1 MKIALIHTPL
11 WGRGG
16 AERQVLML
24 AIELQKLGNEVELFT
39 PVAIKEACY
48 PELMR
53 QITIRETPKNQFIPY
68 TREGA
73 LTSSISKIGDISGH
87 RNPLRR
93 IAVNQFYALGLPS
106 MLRLGKSIPKGFDV
120 INNHNAPT
128 EWAAFEAK
136 RRLKTPTV
144 WMCNEPP
151 SWFYFAPGRGIR
163 KMLTWPLFELWD
175 KTSVRYIDEITVLSH
190 VAEKLVKNVYDRPAK
205 VVRSGVD
212 LEKFKNVSGNEI
224 RQKHGL
230 ENDFVLLSV
239 CNLAP
244 IKRPADSIMALHLLS
259 KRHDN
264 VKLVFDGSGPR
275 ENLIRLAEK
284 LGIKDKVL
292 FLHSKNDEELVK
304 VYASCDAF
312 VFPPP
317 ITWGLAVIEAMAAS
331 KPVVVSNACGASEI
345 IEDNVN
351 GMVIEHA
358 KPEQMAK
365 KVEILINDSGL
376 RRSIGRN
383 AAEYVATNLSWK
395 NYAKSMESI
404 FEQTIS
410 QKKQ

>member
-39 PVAIKEACY
+39 PMVNREECY

-53 QITIRETPKNQFIPY
+53 QVNIRETAQNRFIPL
-68 TREGA
+68 RRNSIS
-73 LTSSISKIGDISGH
+73 TSSTSKIGEISDN

-106 MLRLGKSIPKGFDV
+106 MLRLGKSIPKGFDI

-136 RRLKTPTV
+136 KSLKAPIV

-163 KMLTWPLFELWD
+163 KKLTWPLFELWD

-190 VAEKLVKNVYDRPAK
+190 VAEKLVKNIYNRPAK
-205 VVRSGVD
+205 VVRTGVD

-224 RQKHGL
+224 RKKYGL

-244 IKRPADSIMALHLLS
+244 IKRPGDSIMALHFLS
-259 KRHDN
+259 KQHDN
-264 VKLVFDGSGPR
+264 VKLIFDGSGPR
-275 ENLIRLAEK
+275 ENLIKLIEK
-284 LGIKDKVL
+284 LGLKEKVF
-292 FLHSKNDEELVK
+292 FLHSKSDEELLK
-304 VYASCDAF
+304 VYAACDAF
-312 VFPPP
+312 VFPPQ

-331 KPVVVSNACGASEI
+331 KPVIVSNACGASEI

-351 GMVIEHA
+351 GMIVEHA

-365 KVEILINDSGL
+365 KVELLINDPQL

-383 AAEYVATNLSWK
+383 AFEYVATNLSWK
-395 NYAKSMESI
+395 NYAKSMENI
-404 FEQTIS
+404 FQQTIS
-410 QKKQ
+410 RMK

>member
-39 PVAIKEACY
+39 PFINREACY

-53 QITIRETPKNQFIPY
+53 QITIRETPQNRFIPFRQNNISNSS
-68 TREGA
+68 TR
-73 LTSSISKIGDISGH
+73 KIGEITNS

-93 IAVNQFYALGLPS
+93 IAVNQFYTLGLPS

-136 RRLKTPTV
+136 RRLKVPTV

-163 KMLTWPLFELWD
+163 KKLTWPLFELWD
-175 KTSVRYIDEITVLSH
+175 KTSVRNIDQITVLSH
-190 VAEKLVKNVYDRPAK
+190 VAEKLVKNIYNRPAK
-205 VVRSGVD
+205 VVRTGVD
-212 LEKFKNVSGNEI
+212 IEKFKNISGNEI
-224 RQKHGL
+224 RKKYGF

-244 IKRPADSIMALHLLS
+244 IKRPADSIMALNFLDKHY
-259 KRHDN
+259 DN
-264 VKLVFDGSGPR
+264 VKLIFDGSGPR
-275 ENLIRLAEK
+275 EALIKLTEK
-284 LGIKDKVL
+284 LGLKEKVL
-292 FLHSKNDEELVK
+292 FLHSKGDEELVK
-304 VYASCDAF
+304 VYASCNAF

-317 ITWGLAVIEAMAAS
+317 ITWGLAVIEAMASS
-331 KPVVVSNACGASEI
+331 KPVIVSNACGASEI

-351 GMVIEHA
+351 GMIVEHA
-358 KPEQMAK
+358 KPEEIAK
-365 KVEILINDSGL
+365 KVELLINDQKL
-376 RRSIGRN
+376 RQNIGRN
-383 AAEYVATNLSWK
+383 AFEYVETNLSWK
-395 NYAKSMESI
+395 NYAKSMERL
-404 FEQTIS
+404 FQRTIS
-410 QKKQ
+410 QKE

>member
-39 PVAIKEACY
+39 PMVNREACY

-53 QITIRETPKNQFIPY
+53 QVTVTETPQNRFIPF
-68 TREGA
+68 RQNNVSA
-73 LTSSISKIGDISGH
+73 SSTSKIGEISVN

-93 IAVNQFYALGLPS
+93 IAVNQFYSLGLPS
-106 MLRLGKSIPKGFDV
+106 MLRLGKSIPKGFDI

-136 RRLKTPTV
+136 RKLKVPIV

-163 KMLTWPLFELWD
+163 KKLTWPLFEIWD
-175 KTSVRYIDEITVLSH
+175 KTSVRYIDEVTVLSH
-190 VAEKLVKNVYDRPAK
+190 VAEKLVKDVYNRPAK
-205 VVRSGVD
+205 VVRTGVD

-224 RQKHGL
+224 RKKYGL

-244 IKRPADSIMALHLLS
+244 IKRPTDSIMALHVLA
-259 KRHDN
+259 KKYEN
-264 VKLVFDGSGPR
+264 VKLIFDGSGPR
-275 ENLIRLAEK
+275 ENLIKLVEK
-284 LGIKDKVL
+284 LGLTGKVF
-292 FLHSKNDEELVK
+292 FLHSKSDVELTK
-304 VYASCDAF
+304 VYAACDAF

-317 ITWGLAVIEAMAAS
+317 ITWGLAVIEAMASS
-331 KPVVVSNACGASEI
+331 KPVIVSNATGASEV
-345 IEDNVN
+345 IEDNVT
-351 GMVIEHA
+351 GMIVEHA
-358 KPEQMAK
+358 KPEEIAK
-365 KVEILINDSGL
+365 KVEILINDPKL
-376 RRSIGRN
+376 MRNIGRN
-383 AAEYVATNLSWK
+383 AFEYVAANLSWK
-395 NYAKSMESI
+395 NYAETMESI
-404 FEQTIS
+404 FQQTIS
-410 QKKQ
+410 QKKG

>member
-39 PVAIKEACY
+39 PMVNKEACY
-48 PELMR
+48 PDLVR
-53 QITIRETPKNQFIPY
+53 QITIRETPPNRFIPF
-68 TREGA
+68 RQNKVS
-73 LTSSISKIGDISGH
+73 TSSTSKIGEISEN

-93 IAVNQFYALGLPS
+93 IAVNQFYSLGLPS
-106 MLRLGKSIPKGFDV
+106 MLRLGKSIPKGFDI
-120 INNHNAPT
+120 INNHNSPT

-136 RRLKTPTV
+136 RKLKVPIV

-175 KTSVRYIDEITVLSH
+175 KTSVRYIDDVTVLSH
-190 VAEKLVKNVYDRPAK
+190 VAEKLVKDVYKRPAK
-205 VVRSGVD
+205 VVRTGVD
-212 LEKFKNVSGNEI
+212 LEKFKNVAGDEI
-224 RQKHGL
+224 RKKHGL

-244 IKRPADSIMALHLLS
+244 IKRPADSIMALHYLS
-259 KRHDN
+259 KHNTN

-284 LGIKDKVL
+284 LGLNDKVL
-292 FLHSKNDEELVK
+292 FLHSKNDRELTQ
-304 VYASCDAF
+304 VYAACDAF
-312 VFPPP
+312 VFPPQ
-317 ITWGLAVIEAMAAS
+317 ITWGLAVIEAMASS

-345 IEDNVN
+345 IENNVN
-351 GMVIEHA
+351 GMIFEHA
-358 KPEQMAK
+358 KPAQIAE
-365 KVEILINDSGL
+365 KVELLIKDQQL
-376 RRSIGRN
+376 RRCIGKN
-383 AAEYVATNLSWK
+383 AFEYVNTNLSWK
-395 NYAKSMESI
+395 NYAESMEKI
-404 FEQTIS
+404 FQQTIS
-410 QKKQ
+410 QKSK

>member
-39 PVAIKEACY
+39 PVVNREDCY

-53 QITIRETPKNQFIPY
+53 QVIVRETPQNRFIPFKQNNVS
-68 TREGA
+68 
-73 LTSSISKIGDISGH
+73 TSSTNKIGEISNN

-106 MLRLGKSIPKGFDV
+106 MLRLGKSIPKGFDI

-136 RRLKTPTV
+136 KKLKVPIV

-163 KMLTWPLFELWD
+163 KKLTWPLFEIWD
-175 KTSVRYIDEITVLSH
+175 KTSVRYIDDIAVLSLA
-190 VAEKLVKNVYDRPAK
+190 AEKLVKNIYKRPAR
-205 VVRSGVD
+205 VVRTGVD
-212 LEKFKNVSGNEI
+212 SEKFKNVSGNEI
-224 RQKHGL
+224 RKKYGL

-244 IKRPADSIMALHLLS
+244 IKRPADSIIALHFLS
-259 KRHDN
+259 KQHDN
-264 VKLVFDGSGPR
+264 VKLIFDGSGPR
-275 ENLIRLAEK
+275 ENLIKLIEK
-284 LGIKDKVL
+284 LGLKEKVL
-292 FLHSKNDEELVK
+292 FLHSKSDEELVK

-312 VFPPP
+312 VFPPQ
-317 ITWGLAVIEAMAAS
+317 ITWGLAVTEAMAAS
-331 KPVVVSNACGASEI
+331 KPVIVSNACGASEI
-345 IEDNVN
+345 IEDNFN
-351 GMVIEHA
+351 GMIFEHA
-358 KPEQMAK
+358 KPEQISK
-365 KVEILINDSGL
+365 KVELLINDQGL

-383 AAEYVATNLSWK
+383 AFEYVATNLSWK
-395 NYAKSMESI
+395 NYAKTMEGI
-404 FEQTIS
+404 FQQSIS
-410 QKKQ
+410 QRE

>member
-39 PVAIKEACY
+39 PIVNREACY
-48 PELMR
+48 PELVR
-53 QITIRETPKNQFIPY
+53 QVTIRETPKNQFIPFK
-68 TREGA
+68 RNSVS
-73 LTSSISKIGDISGH
+73 TSSISKIGEISDN

-93 IAVNQFYALGLPS
+93 IAVNQFYSLGLPS
-106 MLRLGKSIPKGFDV
+106 MLRLGRSIPKGFDI
-120 INNHNAPT
+120 INNHNSPT

-136 RRLKTPTV
+136 RKLKVPVV

-190 VAEKLVKNVYDRPAK
+190 VAEKLVKDVYDRPAK
-205 VVRSGVD
+205 VVRTGVD
-212 LEKFKNVSGNEI
+212 LEKFKNVAGEET
-224 RQKHGL
+224 RKKYGL

-244 IKRPADSIMALHLLS
+244 IKRPADSIMALYFLS
-259 KRHDN
+259 KHNAN

-275 ENLIRLAEK
+275 ENLIKLAEK
-284 LGIKDKVL
+284 LGLKEKVL
-292 FLHSKNDEELVK
+292 FLHSKSDEELTK
-304 VYASCDAF
+304 VYAACDAF
-312 VFPPP
+312 VFPPQ

-331 KPVVVSNACGASEI
+331 KPVVVSKACGASEI

-351 GMVIEHA
+351 GMIFEHA
-358 KPEQMAK
+358 KPEQIAE
-365 KVEILINDSGL
+365 KVELLINDPQL
-376 RRSIGRN
+376 RRSIGKN
-383 AAEYVATNLSWK
+383 AFEYVNANLSWK
-395 NYAKSMESI
+395 NYAKSMENI
-404 FEQTIS
+404 FQQTIS
-410 QKKQ
+410 QKSK